1 MIDTQLCD
9 GIYIS
14 TVTDSRHN
22 CWQGLL
28 ITEDFT
34 LEQDNSVQLTQLS
47 CNYYTFKNHFMV
59 SFVVLMIIIS
69 RIDVMHKQFFDFFL
83 FIYFSLICFIY
94 IFT

>member
-1 MIDTQLCD
+1 
-9 GIYIS
+9 
-14 TVTDSRHN
+14 
-22 CWQGLL
+22 
-28 ITEDFT
+28 
-34 LEQDNSVQLTQLS
+34 
-47 CNYYTFKNHFMV
+47 MV